1 MNCAT
6 PRLTLRHAAL
16 LAMLVSP
23 AGVGAQSRAFIGRLG
38 TDTIA
43 VERFTRTGNRIAG
56 TLLRRTPVTNM
67 LTYSMSLNRDGSVAT
82 YEQTLVRADGS
93 PVPNVPTG
101 QRMRFEGDSISR
113 VQTLA
118 NGESFSRR
126 NAAPRGTFPAVGGSW
141 LLLEM
146 EANSA
151 RKGGAGSYRSFG
163 FAPQQDTA
171 SRTEVR
177 FVGADSAEIIDQ
189 GFRFGLKF
197 NRAGHLS
204 RGDGSLTTQKF
215 VVTPVRDAD
224 VKAIATAWAAKDAAG
239 RAVGVLSPRDTLSAE
254 IGGAKVFVE
263 YGRPAK
269 RGREI
274 WGKLVPFDTTWRMG
288 ANAAAQFRTD
298 KDLDM
303 GGTAVPAGAYT
314 IWLLPSAGTSYLLV
328 NKQTVDGRGR
338 PLWGTMWDPK
348 QDLVR
353 VPLEKHMAM
362 STSEER
368 FRIFVQGDHLMFHWD
383 NGGYGVRV
391 KAQ

>member
-1 MNCAT
+1 MKCSAS
-6 PRLTLRHAAL
+6 RLTLRHAAL
-16 LAMLVSP
+16 LATLVSP
-23 AGVGAQSRAFIGRLG
+23 AGVGAQSRAFIVRLG

-43 VERFTRTGNRIAG
+43 IERFTRTGNRISG

-67 LTYSMSLNRDGSVAT
+67 LTYAMSLNRDGSVAT

-93 PVPNVPTG
+93 PAPNVPTG
-101 QRMRFEGDSISR
+101 QQMRFERDSVSR

-118 NGESFSRR
+118 NGEPFSRR
-126 NAAPRGTFPAVGGSW
+126 NATPRGTFPAVGGSW

-146 EANSA
+146 EAKAA
-151 RKGGAGSYRSFG
+151 RKAGAASYRSFG

-171 SRTEVR
+171 GQTEVR
-177 FVGADSAEIIDQ
+177 FVGADSAEIIIQ
-189 GFRFGLKF
+189 GFRIGLKLDR
-197 NRAGHLS
+197 NGHLL

-215 VVTPVRDAD
+215 VVTPVRNAD

-239 RAVGVLSPRDTLSAE
+239 RAVGILSTRDTVNAV

-303 GGTAVPAGAYT
+303 GGEVVPAGAYT
-314 IWLLPSAGTSYLLV
+314 IWLLPSGGSSYLLV
-328 NKQTVDGRGR
+328 NKQTVDGRGQ

-362 STSEER
+362 SSSEER

-391 KAQ
+391 TAQ